1 MQSIGIITFQN
12 SHNCGSMLQAFALQH
27 VLTRRFN
34 TDCKLIN
41 FSNLGQQ
48 GMYRPFWR
56 VDGPKQVV
64 KNALWAT
71 VYPKILQQIESYRS
85 FKNRYLVETDDPISS
100 SSDLVL
106 LSTAFDKFIAGSD
119 QVWNIRCMDA
129 DDAYYLSFV
138 EEDAKKYA
146 YAVSFGANNPFE
158 SEQGETYRRYVAS
171 FHRVSVREYNAQ
183 KWIKHAISC
192 DVDLCL
198 DPTMLLDQEAWEG
211 AISFGEEP
219 IIKGKYIFYYCFSIN
234 QRIAQFL
241 HAVSRKLGMPVYYFD
256 PKEWALRCCWKNGI
270 RLVPEF
276 GPLAFLNYMRY
287 AEVIFT
293 TSFHGTAFSTLFH
306 KTFWYISPDSGN
318 HTADD
323 RATSFLSQLGL
334 MNRYRT
340 TKDLLGIELKKSP
353 DYVRVEDLLAGLRS
367 HSLAFLES
375 IVND

>member
-1 MQSIGIITFQN
+1 MQSVGIITFQN
-12 SHNCGSMLQAFALQH
+12 SQNCGSMLQAFALQH
-27 VLTRRFN
+27 VLTRRFD

-41 FSNLGQQ
+41 FSNPGQQ
-48 GMYRPFWR
+48 GMYSPFWR

-71 VYPKILQQIESYRS
+71 VYPKILRQIESYCS
-85 FKNRYLVETDDPISS
+85 FKNEYLDETDDPISD
-100 SSDLVL
+100 SSDLVSL
-106 LSTAFDKFIAGSD
+106 NSAFDKFITGSD

-138 EEDAKKYA
+138 EDDAKKYA

-158 SEQGETYRRYVAS
+158 SERGETFRRYVSS
-171 FHRVSVREYNAQ
+171 FHRVSVREHNAQ
-183 KWIKHAISC
+183 KWIKRAISR

-198 DPTMLLDQEAWEG
+198 DPTMLLDQKAWEDSV
-211 AISFGEEP
+211 SFGEEP
-219 IIKGKYIFYYCFSIN
+219 IIKGRYIFYYCFSIN
-234 QRIAQFL
+234 QRIARFL
-241 HAVSRKLGMPVYYFD
+241 HAVSKKLDMPVYYFD

-276 GPLAFLNYMRY
+276 GPLAFLNYMRH

-306 KTFWYISPDSGN
+306 KTFWYISPDSSGQ
-318 HTADD
+318 TADD

-334 MNRYRT
+334 MDRYRT
-340 TKDLLGIELKKSP
+340 TKDLLGTDLKNSP
-353 DYVRVEDLLAGLRS
+353 DYAHVEELLAVLRS
-367 HSLAFLES
+367 HSLAYLES
-375 IVND
+375 IVDD